1 MRKLLTEDPCIDR
14 SKFLHEESPWD
25 AKWIAHPEFGGEES
39 AVTAY
44 RNRFKLDSAKKQ
56 TIHVSADQ
64 RYELFLDGQRIGR
77 GPERGDQENWFY
89 ETYELDLQPGEHTLV
104 ARTWWLAP
112 NAPPPYAQMTMR
124 PGFFLMGDCGKDD
137 RLSTGIAKWQVKQ
150 LGGYKFVPPQM
161 RNGFQVTGAKVHLDG
176 SKFDWGFEEGKGDGW
191 IDAKVV
197 RPAAVASLINE
208 PIPYWMMR
216 PAMLPQMMEQPLHIG
231 EPKNVAAVPDGDIR
245 AVPVRAADNIKGE
258 LADWAKFLQGK
269 SPITIP
275 AKAKRRVIV
284 DLGNYYCA
292 YPRLTTTGGA
302 GATISI
308 FWAEGLYNEKEGH
321 TKGNRDEIENKYF
334 LGIGDTFDI
343 AGGDKQ
349 LYEPLWWEAGR
360 WVEIIVSTKDQ
371 PLTLNA
377 LQFNETHFP
386 HKFEQKFESADPR
399 LAKIIPPALR
409 TLEMCSHETYFDCPY
424 YEQLMYVG
432 DTRLQV
438 LVTYATTRDDHL
450 PRKAMYMFDQSR
462 LNWGMT
468 QSRYPSHIRQVIPP
482 FSLYWIGML
491 HDYSMWRD
499 DLAFVKARMPGV
511 RAVLDAFRKYINKDN
526 LLTAP
531 DGWNFVDWVPG
542 WYHGTAPDAQHGIN
556 GTLNFHFAWT
566 LRHAAELE
574 DLVGEPELA
583 ARNRKTADAI
593 ATAASKAFWDEKRG
607 LFSEDLKHEHFSE
620 HTQCMA
626 LLSDSIPEGKQS
638 QVVDHL
644 FKEDNLYRTTI
655 YFLHYLFEVCQR
667 TGHMDKFFERMQL
680 WFDLEKQGF
689 KTMVESPE
697 PSRSDCHAW
706 GAHPV
711 YHYFATV
718 LGIRPSAPGFKKV
731 RIQPQLGQLD
741 SASGTMVH
749 PRGLIRMS
757 ITADPDK
764 FSGEIEL
771 PEGVSGEL
779 IVNDRSIPLKSGK
792 QTF

>member
-1 MRKLLTEDPCIDR
+1 MRKLLTEDPCLDR

-25 AKWIAHPEFGGEES
+25 AKWIAHPAFGGEETC
-39 AVTAY
+39 VTAY

-89 ETYELDLQPGEHTLV
+89 ETYELDLKPGEHTIV

-112 NAPPPYAQMTMR
+112 DAPPPYAQMSMR
-124 PGFFLMGDCGKDD
+124 PGFLLMGDCGKDEL
-137 RLSTGIAKWQVKQ
+137 LSTGIAKWQVKQ

-161 RNGFQVTGAKVHLDG
+161 RNGFQVTGAKVHVDG
-176 SKFDWGFEEGKGDGW
+176 AKFDWGFEEGKGEDW

-197 RPAAVASLINE
+197 RPAAVASFINE

-216 PAMLPQMMEQPLHIG
+216 PAMLPALYENPLSMG
-231 EPKNVAAVPDGDIR
+231 KPKNIAAVPEGDTRSI
-245 AVPVRAADNIKGE
+245 PVRAADHLKNE
-258 LADWAKFLQGK
+258 EDAWYDFLINK
-269 SPITIP
+269 SPITVP
-275 AKAKRRVIV
+275 AKTRRRVIV
-284 DLGNYYCA
+284 DLGDYYCA

-302 GATISI
+302 GATVSI
-308 FWAEGLYNEKEGH
+308 FWAEGLYEQPEGQ
-321 TKGNRDEIENKYF
+321 TKGNRDEIEGKYF

-343 AGGDKQ
+343 AGGENQ

-360 WVEIIVSTKDQ
+360 WVEIIVTTKSE
-371 PLTLNA
+371 PLTL
-377 LQFNETHFP
+377 LHLKKHEVHYP
-386 HKFEQKFESADPR
+386 HVFEQKFESSDPR
-399 LAKIIPPALR
+399 LAKIIAPALR

-450 PRKAMYMFDQSR
+450 PRKAMYLFDQSR
-462 LNWGMT
+462 LAWGMT
-468 QSRYPSHIRQVIPP
+468 QSRYPSHIRQIIPP
-482 FSLYWIGML
+482 FSLYWIGMI

-499 DLAFVKARMPGV
+499 DINFVKARMPGV

-542 WYHGTAPDAQHGIN
+542 WFHGCAPDAAKGIN

-566 LRHAAELE
+566 LRNAADLE
-574 DLVGEPELA
+574 ELVGEPELA
-583 ARNRKTADAI
+583 ARDRKTADAI
-593 ATAASKAFWDEKRG
+593 SRAASQAFWDEKRG

-626 LLSDSIPEGKQS
+626 LLSDSVPKEKES
-638 QVVDHL
+638 QVIDHL
-644 FKEDNLYRTTI
+644 FKEANLYRTTI

-667 TGHMDKFFERMQL
+667 TGRMEKFFERLQL

-718 LGIRPSAPGFKKV
+718 LGIRPATPGFKTV
-731 RIQPQLGQLD
+731 RIEPQLGELQ

-749 PRGLIRMS
+749 PRGLIRVNV
-757 ITADPDK
+757 TADPDK
-764 FSGEIEL
+764 FSGEVEL

-779 IVNDRSIPLKSGK
+779 VVNDRTIPLNSGR

>member
-1 MRKLLTEDPCIDR
+1 MRKLVTEDPCLDR
-14 SKFLHEESPWD
+14 SKFLHEESPWE
-25 AKWIAHPEFGGEES
+25 AKWIAHPEFGGEETV
-39 AVTAY
+39 VTAY
-44 RNRFKLDSAKKQ
+44 RNRFKLESAKKQ

-64 RYELFLDGQRIGR
+64 RYELFLDGERIGR

-89 ETYELDLQPGEHTLV
+89 ETYELDLKPGEHTLV

-112 NAPPPYAQMTMR
+112 DAPPPYAQMTMR
-124 PGFFLMGDCGKDD
+124 PGFFLLGDCGKDTHI
-137 RLSTGIAKWQVKQ
+137 STGIAKWQVKQ
-150 LGGYKFVPPQM
+150 LGGYTFVPPQM

-191 IDAKVV
+191 IDAKTI
-197 RPAAVASLINE
+197 RPAAVASFINE
-208 PIPYWMMR
+208 PIPYWLLR
-216 PAMLPQMMEQPLHIG
+216 PAMLPQMMERALQLG

-245 AVPVRAADNIKGE
+245 AVPVRAADNIKSEQG
-258 LADWAKFLQGK
+258 DWTKFLQGK
-269 SPITIP
+269 STITIP
-275 AKAKRRVIV
+275 AKTKRRVIV
-284 DLGNYYCA
+284 DLGDYYCA

-302 GATISI
+302 GATVSI
-308 FWAEGLYNEKEGH
+308 FWAEGLYNELEGR
-321 TKGNRDEIENKYF
+321 TKGNRGEIENKYF
-334 LGIGDTFDI
+334 LGIGDTFEI
-343 AGGDKQ
+343 AGGEKQ
-349 LYEPLWWEAGR
+349 LYAPLWWEAGR
-360 WVEIIVSTKDQ
+360 WVEIVVSTKSE
-371 PLTLNA
+371 PLTLDS
-377 LQFNETHFP
+377 LQFNETHFS
-386 HKFEQKFESADPR
+386 HKFEQKFESDDPR
-399 LAKIIPPALR
+399 LAKIISPALR

-450 PRKAMYMFDQSR
+450 PRKAMVMFDQSR
-462 LNWGMT
+462 LNTGMT
-468 QSRYPSHIRQVIPP
+468 QSRYPSHIRQIIPP
-482 FSLYWIGML
+482 FSLYWVGMI

-499 DLAFVKARMPGV
+499 DLDFIRARMPGV
-511 RAVLDAFRKYINKDN
+511 RAVLDGFRKYINKDN

-542 WYHGTAPDAQHGIN
+542 WYHGTAPDSQHGIN

-566 LRHAAELE
+566 LRHAADLE
-574 DLVGEPELA
+574 TLVGEPELA

-593 ATAASKAFWDEKRG
+593 SRAASQAFWDETRG

-626 LLSDSIPEGKQS
+626 LLGDSVPKEKES
-638 QVVDHL
+638 QVIDHL
-644 FKEDNLYRTTI
+644 FKEANLYRTTI

-667 TGHMDKFFERMQL
+667 TGRMEKFFERLQL

-718 LGIRPSAPGFKKV
+718 LGIRPSSAGFKKV
-731 RIQPQLGQLD
+731 RIQPQLGELQ
-741 SASGTMVH
+741 SASGTMIH
-749 PRGLIRMS
+749 PRGMIRVS
-757 ITADPDK
+757 VTADPDK

-771 PEGVSGEL
+771 PAGVSGEL
-779 IVNDRSIPLKSGK
+779 VVNDRTIALKSGK